1 VDIEQEPGLAAKYDV
16 PSVPHLALF
25 SGQAKVSEK
34 NGAVDFNQIMDMLDE
49 ALA

>member
-1 VDIEQEPGLAAKYDV
+1 MDIEQELGLAAKYDV